1 MADKDDIV
9 VNVDDPDTI
18 VVNVEDNPVPQEE
31 QTEVKKPEPKPRKQ
45 RVMPEES
52 PGPSPDQIIEE
63 LKANAEREKKAREA
77 AEATAASERARA
89 EAAERNRQQAMKD
102 AEEYQHR
109 AESSEMTLIDG
120 NIAAAQSDLEA
131 QQDAY
136 TRAAEAGEYAKMAQI
151 QTKIAK
157 AAAALDRYEDA
168 KAALESRRA
177 VQSTAP
183 VPVPALQNNNP
194 TEQFL
199 SSFSPIAQSWLR
211 QHMDCLPPAYGGDAY
226 KNASMM
232 EGHYAATRQRIQ
244 EGTPEY
250 FRVIEEHLGLRQPV
264 VAPQPSPQPQE
275 TQPARTHTKVQH
287 AAPPSREAPEASGAT
302 APRNVREVRLT
313 KEQQEIA
320 RLTWPHKSDQEAF
333 GLYATNLLAAMA
345 EGKIGRTTH

>member
-1 MADKDDIV
+1 MADKDDVV

-18 VVNVEDNPVPQEE
+18 VVNVDDVVLTEDQP
-31 QTEVKKPEPKPRKQ
+31 EVRAKPEPKPRKA
-45 RVMPEES
+45 RVMPEET
-52 PGPSPDQIIEE
+52 PGPSPDQVIEE
-63 LKANAEREKKAREA
+63 LRANADREKRAREA

-89 EAAERNRQQAMKD
+89 DAAERNRVQAQKD
-102 AEEYQHR
+102 AEEYQQR
-109 AESSEMTLIDG
+109 AESTEMTLIDG

-168 KAALESRRA
+168 KASLESSRA
-177 VQSTAP
+177 AASTRAAATPAPTAP
-183 VPVPALQNNNP
+183 ANQ

-199 SSFSPIAQSWLR
+199 ASFSPVAQSWLR
-211 QHMDCLPPAYGGDAY
+211 QHMDCLPPAYGGDFS
-226 KNASMM
+226 KNAAMM
-232 EGHYAATRQRIQ
+232 EGHYAATRQRIA

-264 VAPQPSPQPQE
+264 APPQPAPEPPQP
-275 TQPARTHTKVQH
+275 RTHTKVQH
-287 AAPPSREAPEASGAT
+287 AAPPSREAPEASGQT
-302 APRNVREVRLT
+302 QPRNVREVRLT